1 MFSLVSFVFVI
12 EIAVI
17 IAIAFATLRL
27 LLQLQRRYGAT
38 SSSSSQNPAAPQV
51 VGTAATATIEELRN
65 AFDLAERSCPGISE
79 HFIQLI
85 FTRLQPTV
93 SDERIR
99 ASVDR
104 LKRR

>member
-1 MFSLVSFVFVI
+1 MDDSTSSFYV
-12 EIAVI
+12 
-17 IAIAFATLRL
+17 L

-38 SSSSSQNPAAPQV
+38 SSSSSQTPSAPV
-51 VGTAATATIEELRN
+51 VGSAATATIEELRN